1 MTTDESDSEDR
12 FSCRDAPLTP
22 RSSQPKETCV
32 AAVGMG
38 KRPRK
43 ARFKATEP
51 RKFLF
56 LEGYWAVNTVPEESK
71 MSVISDEKTC
81 NLNEERFSSH
91 TCVANNA
98 ETAEDGQSL
107 GLPSK
112 ATSFQPAWLRSG
124 NMPHLAGLA
133 SGGAELC
140 FCSRVPRYMLSPG
153 SGSEKQIVWSSLA
166 GRAQRLWKSS

>member
-1 MTTDESDSEDR
+1 
-12 FSCRDAPLTP
+12 
-22 RSSQPKETCV
+22 
-32 AAVGMG
+32 
-38 KRPRK
+38 
-43 ARFKATEP
+43 
-51 RKFLF
+51 
-56 LEGYWAVNTVPEESK
+56 
-71 MSVISDEKTC
+71 MSVISDGKTC

-124 NMPHLAGLA
+124 NVLLAGLA

-140 FCSRVPRYMLSPG
+140 SAPELPGTCCLQAQLLRSRLSGPPWQSGHRGYGKVASCRPKYM
-153 SGSEKQIVWSSLA
+153 
-166 GRAQRLWKSS
+166 RASFHSASRGE